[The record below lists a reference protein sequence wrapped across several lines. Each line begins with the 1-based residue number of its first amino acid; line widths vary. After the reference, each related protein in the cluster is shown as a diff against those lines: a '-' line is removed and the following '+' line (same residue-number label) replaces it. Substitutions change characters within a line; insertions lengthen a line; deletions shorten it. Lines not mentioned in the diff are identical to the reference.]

1 MYTFESESNVAD
13 DGSEP
18 SHNHSANGNNAKSLW
33 YKVPFANLKPVYAST
48 QVPQEASFISVFCGE
63 RKWQMTHSSI
73 QSYEEADFFSLAKKA
88 YNADSQ
94 WL

>member
-1 MYTFESESNVAD
+1 MAKE
-13 DGSEP
+13 GSEP
-18 SHNHSANGNNAKSLW
+18 SRNHSADGNDAKSLW
-33 YKVPFANLKPVYAST
+33 YEVPFANLKPVDAST
-48 QVPQEASFISVFCGE
+48 QVPQEASFLSVLCGE
-63 RKWQMTHSSI
+63 RKWQMTHSLI